1 MRAVFAKQLGGD
13 APLDNLE
20 IGERPEPVLGPG
32 DVRIRVRAAS
42 LNHHDYFT
50 LRGIVGSPITPP
62 RILGC
67 DASGT
72 VVDYGAGRPPGSPD
86 PGTDVTIYPVTF
98 CGECGACRSG
108 DPMLCKRFTMLSD
121 GDREGSFS
129 DHLVVPA
136 HCALAKPSELSF
148 AQASSLGTTYL
159 TAYRMLFVKAALT
172 PGKSPD
178 GTGSTVLVQ
187 GAGGGLATAAIQ
199 LAHAAGI
206 TVIASSR
213 SQSKLDAAA
222 RAGADHGV
230 IAGREAAKA
239 ILALCPD
246 GVDAV
251 IESVGEPT
259 WATSLRAVRQGG
271 AIVVAGATAGANPPA
286 DLARIFWRQLRVLG
300 STMGSPAE
308 FKALLRFVENAGIVP
323 IVDTVYPASEART
336 AFARLAA
343 GDLIGKLALSFE

>member
-13 APLDNLE
+13 APLDNVE

-32 DVRIRVRAAS
+32 DVRIRVHAAT

-50 LRGIVGSPITPP
+50 LRGIVGSPINPP

-72 VVDYGAGRPPGSPD
+72 VMEYGTGRPAGSPD

-98 CGECGACRSG
+98 CGACGACRSG
-108 DPMLCKRFTMLSD
+108 DPMLCKRFTLLSD

-136 HCALAKPSELSF
+136 HCALPKPTALSF

-159 TAYRMLFVKAALT
+159 TAYRMLFVKAALM
-172 PGKSPD
+172 PGR
-178 GTGSTVLVQ
+178 TVLVQ

-199 LAHAAGI
+199 LARAAGI

-213 SQSKLDAAA
+213 SQNKLDAAA
-222 RAGADHGV
+222 KAGAHHGV
-230 IAGREAAKA
+230 LAGREAAKA
-239 ILALCPD
+239 ILSLCRD

-259 WATSLRAVRQGG
+259 WATSLRAVREGG
-271 AIVVAGATAGANPPA
+271 AIVVAGATGGANPPA
-286 DLARIFWRQLRVLG
+286 DLARVFWRQLRVLG

-308 FKALLRFVENAGIVP
+308 FSALLRFTESTGIVP

-343 GDLIGKLALSFE
+343 GEFIGKLALSFE

>member
-13 APLDNLE
+13 APLDNVE
-20 IGERPEPVLGPG
+20 VGERPEPVLGPG
-32 DVRIRVRAAS
+32 DVRIRVRAAT

-50 LRGIVGSPITPP
+50 LRGIVGSPISPP

-72 VVDYGAGRPPGSPD
+72 VMDYGDGRPPGSPD
-86 PGTDVTIYPVTF
+86 PGTDVTIYGVTF
-98 CGECGACRSG
+98 CGACGACRSG
-108 DPMLCKRFTMLSD
+108 DPMLCKRFTLLSD

-136 HCALAKPSELSF
+136 QCALPKSAALSF

-159 TAYRMLFVKAALT
+159 TAYRMLFVKAALM
-172 PGKSPD
+172 PGR
-178 GTGSTVLVQ
+178 TVLVQ
-187 GAGGGLATAAIQ
+187 GAGGGLAIAAIQ
-199 LAHAAGI
+199 LASAAGI

-213 SQSKLDAAA
+213 SQKKLDAAA
-222 RAGADHGV
+222 KAGAHHGV
-230 IAGREAAKA
+230 LAGREAAKT

-259 WATSLRAVRQGG
+259 WTTSLRAVREGG
-271 AIVVAGATAGANPPA
+271 AIVVAGATAGPNPPA

-308 FKALLRFVENAGIVP
+308 FASLLRFVETAGIAP
-323 IVDTVYPASEART
+323 IVDTVYPASEARA

-343 GDLIGKLALSFE
+343 GDFTGKLALSFE

>member
-72 VVDYGAGRPPGSPD
+72 VLEYGDRRPPGTPE
-86 PGTDVTIYPVTF
+86 PGADVTVYPVAF
-98 CGECGACRSG
+98 CGACGACRSG
-108 DPMLCKRFTMLSD
+108 DPMLCRRFTLLSD
-121 GDREGSFS
+121 GDREGSFA

-136 HCALAKPSELSF
+136 QCAVVKPATLSF

-159 TAYRMLFVKAALT
+159 TAYRMLFVKAALK
-172 PGKSPD
+172 P
-178 GTGSTVLVQ
+178 GSTVLVQ
-187 GAGGGLATAAIQ
+187 GAVGGLATAAIQ
-199 LAHAAGI
+199 LARAAGI

-213 SQSKLDAAA
+213 SQNKLDAAT
-222 RAGADHGV
+222 RAGAHHV
-230 IAGREAAKA
+230 VLAGREAAKA
-239 ILALCPD
+239 ILGFCSD

-259 WATSLRAVRQGG
+259 WATSLRAVREGG

-308 FKALLRFVENAGIVP
+308 FSSLLRFVESAGIAP